1 MAKILPRLIIF
12 ALSMSSAPTKFKV
25 RKKKLGSYPYI
36 SVVLSVTLALFVIGV
51 FGLLMIYSK
60 EMERVVRENVKIQVY
75 LKNHISEAQQKE
87 IEKSLASRYF
97 LPKEG
102 TAKPIQFISKDEAA
116 KQFIKETGEDFQK
129 FLGEN
134 PLRDAFLVSVS
145 SVYHDRKS
153 MAKIKEEVEKINGV
167 FQVYYIENLI
177 DSINENVTKIGLLLL
192 GLSTLL
198 LITVVLLINNTLRLA
213 LFSQRFLIRS
223 MQLVG
228 AKRWFIQWPFLVRAA
243 LHGLLAGLLASGL
256 LIGVISFANKRIED
270 LSLIQNT
277 NRIALLLGAL
287 TLLGILVAF
296 SSTFRAVRKYL
307 RLSLDELY

>member
-1 MAKILPRLIIF
+1 MN
-12 ALSMSSAPTKFKV
+12 SVSKFKV

-36 SVVLSVTLALFVIGV
+36 SVVLSITLALFVIGV

-60 EMERVVRENVKIQVY
+60 ELERVVLENVKIQVY
-75 LKNHISEAQQKE
+75 LKSHITENQKKE
-87 IEKSLASRYF
+87 IEKSLSIRYF
-97 LPKEG
+97 LPKDISDG
-102 TAKPIQFISKDEAA
+102 SAKPIQFISKEEAA

-145 SVYHDRKS
+145 PLYHDKKS
-153 MAKIKEEVEKINGV
+153 MAKIKGEVEKINGV

-177 DSINENVTKIGLLLL
+177 DSINKNVTKIGLLLL

-198 LITVVLLINNTLRLA
+198 FITVVLLINNTLRLA

-228 AKRWFIQWPFLVRAA
+228 AKRWFIQWPFLIRASF
-243 LHGLLAGLLASGL
+243 HGFLAGLIASGL
-256 LIGVISFANKRIED
+256 LVSVISFANKRIED

-277 NRIALLLGAL
+277 NRIILLFGGL

-296 SSTFRAVRKYL
+296 GSTFRAVRKYL
-307 RLSLDELY
+307 KLSLDELY